1 MISGVEFSIAREEQ
15 HRIGKAKPI
24 GGVDTGNPTRDAE
37 ILASDL
43 QVLTERREPGLEIRR
58 RNVATVHGITILEVK
73 PQ

>member
-1 MISGVEFSIAREEQ
+1 MTSGAEFIQAYQEQ
-15 HRIGKAKPI
+15 RKIGKAKPI

-43 QVLTERREPGLEIRR
+43 QALAERREPGLEIRR
-58 RNVATVHGITILEVK
+58 INVAAAQGITPSEVK